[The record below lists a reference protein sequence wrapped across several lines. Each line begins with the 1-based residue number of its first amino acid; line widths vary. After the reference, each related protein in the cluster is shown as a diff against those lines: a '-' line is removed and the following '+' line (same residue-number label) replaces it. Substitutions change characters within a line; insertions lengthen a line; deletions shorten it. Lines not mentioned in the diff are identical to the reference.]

1 MLKISRESEINLV
14 NVLID
19 NDIISGKDLIDI
31 KKIST
36 ENNKSQI
43 DAIFE
48 LKLTD
53 EQKIIDLLIKEQNL
67 ETVDLKKV
75 EVTDEIKTVLPSNY
89 IKVNFV
95 APFKIDNKTL
105 HIAIPDSSK
114 LGLMRNLKAIT
125 KKNIE
130 LHAAKI
136 TDISE
141 FIEKLSSETDEVTIA
156 SIRDEN
162 RKRIKTFESDLG
174 DAGEV
179 LEKAPEED
187 IEAIENESEVI
198 KFSTAV
204 VAEAIKMGVSD
215 IHIEP
220 YRFSSRVRYRLDG
233 MLQEQEQYKQFL
245 HDNYGAV
252 VTRIKIMGK
261 LDIAERRL
269 PQDGAINFKIENKV
283 VDLRLSILPTANN
296 ERIVMR
302 ILNKDA
308 GDIKLEQ
315 LNFEEQDLKNLR
327 KAIHS
332 TQGLILVTGP
342 TGSGK
347 STTLYS
353 ILKEVSKPH
362 LNILTA
368 EDPVEYELD
377 GVGQVQIKDHIGLT
391 FASALR
397 SFLRQDPEIILVG
410 EMRDKETVDIG
421 LKAALT
427 GHLVFSTLHTN
438 DAPSTITRLQN
449 MGTPD
454 YLISA
459 ATQLVVAQRLARKNC
474 KDCRVPDD
482 DVNPKVLQDLGF
494 SAEQASRVKAIKGK
508 GCAKCSNTGYKGRQ
522 GIYEILVVSKPL
534 KEAILRQATTPE
546 LREIGIK
553 EGFQTMKD
561 MGRRLIAS
569 GELNFREYE
578 SSFRRIRMEA
588 FTYKGISDGKYV
600 TGDIEA
606 LNLDEASHLLKEKKI
621 IITNIVKTKKKAGE
635 KKKSSGSSLF
645 GRSKKVKIEDIL
657 IFSKQFATMVKAGL
671 PILQVLAMLR
681 DQMESQG
688 IKDIIEDI
696 RKSLEGGVNLS
707 KCFEKYPQ
715 HFDNVYVTWSKAG
728 EARG

>member
-1 MLKISRESEINLV
+1 MLKISRESEINLI

-19 NDIISGKDLIDI
+19 NDIISGKDLPNI
-31 KKIST
+31 KKVST
-36 ENNKSQI
+36 EKNKSQI
-43 DAIFE
+43 DAVFE
-48 LKLTD
+48 LKLCN
-53 EQKIIDLLIKEQNL
+53 EEKILDVLVKEQNL
-67 ETVDLKKV
+67 EVVDLTKV
-75 EVTDEIKTVLPSNY
+75 QISDEIKTVLPSNY
-89 IKVNFV
+89 INVNFV
-95 APFKIDNKTL
+95 APFKVEGKTL

-136 TDISE
+136 TQISE
-141 FIEKLSSETDEVTIA
+141 YIEKLLSETGDVTTA
-156 SIRDEN
+156 SIRKEN
-162 RKRIKTFESDLG
+162 KEKTKTFESDLG
-174 DAGEV
+174 EAGEV

-187 IEAIENESEVI
+187 IEALENESEVI

-204 VAEAIKMGVSD
+204 VADAIKSGVSD

-220 YRFSSRVRYRLDG
+220 YRFSSRVRYRQDG
-233 MLQEQEQYKQFL
+233 MLQEQEQYRKFL

-252 VTRIKIMGK
+252 VTRFKIMGK

-269 PQDGAINFKIENKV
+269 PQDGAINFKIDGKV

-302 ILNKDA
+302 VLNKDA
-308 GDIKLEQ
+308 GDITLEQ
-315 LNFEEQDLKNLR
+315 LNFDDADLKNLR
-327 KAIHS
+327 KAIHG

-377 GVGQVQIKDHIGLT
+377 GVGQVQIKDDIGLT
-391 FASALR
+391 FGAALR

-459 ATQLVVAQRLARKNC
+459 ATQMVLAQRLARKNC

-482 DVNPKVLQDLGF
+482 DVNPKVLTDLGF
-494 SAEQASRVKAIKGK
+494 SPELASRVKAIKGK
-508 GCAKCSNTGYKGRQ
+508 GCPKCKDSGYKGRQ
-522 GIYEILVVSKPL
+522 GIYEILMVTKPI
-534 KEAILRQATTPE
+534 KEAILRKATTPE
-546 LREIGIK
+546 LKEIALK
-553 EGFQTMKD
+553 EGFQTMQD
-561 MGRRLIAS
+561 MGRKLISA

-578 SSFRRIRMEA
+578 RVLSSE
-588 FTYKGISDGKYV
+588 
-600 TGDIEA
+600 
-606 LNLDEASHLLKEKKI
+606 
-621 IITNIVKTKKKAGE
+621 
-635 KKKSSGSSLF
+635 
-645 GRSKKVKIEDIL
+645 
-657 IFSKQFATMVKAGL
+657 
-671 PILQVLAMLR
+671 
-681 DQMESQG
+681 
-688 IKDIIEDI
+688 
-696 RKSLEGGVNLS
+696 
-707 KCFEKYPQ
+707 
-715 HFDNVYVTWSKAG
+715 
-728 EARG
+728 

>member
-1 MLKISRESEINLV
+1 MLKISRESEINLI

-19 NDIISGKDLIDI
+19 NDIISGKDLPNI
-31 KKIST
+31 KKVST
-36 ENNKSQI
+36 EGNKSQI
-43 DAIFE
+43 DAVFE
-48 LKLTD
+48 LKLCD
-53 EQKIIDLLIKEQNL
+53 EKKILDVLVKEQSLETIDLA
-67 ETVDLKKV
+67 KV
-75 EVTDEIKTVLPSNY
+75 EITDEIKSVLPSNY
-89 IKVNFV
+89 INVNFV
-95 APFKIDNKTL
+95 APFKVDGKVL
-105 HIAIPDSSK
+105 HIAISDSSK

-125 KKNIE
+125 KKEIE
-130 LHAAKI
+130 LHAA
-136 TDISE
+136 TVSQISE
-141 FIEKLSSETDEVTIA
+141 YIQKLQSESGNITTETIRQEKKEKT
-156 SIRDEN
+156 
-162 RKRIKTFESDLG
+162 KTFDSDLG
-174 DAGEV
+174 EAGEV
-179 LEKAPEED
+179 LENKPEED
-187 IEAIENESEVI
+187 VEAIENESEVI

-204 VAEAIKMGVSD
+204 VADAIKLGVSD

-233 MLQEQEQYKQFL
+233 MLQEQEEYKKFL

-252 VTRIKIMGK
+252 VTRFKIMGK

-269 PQDGAINFKIENKV
+269 PQDGAINFKIDGKV

-308 GDIKLEQ
+308 GDITLEQ
-315 LNFEEQDLKNLR
+315 LNFDDQDLKSLR
-327 KAIHS
+327 KSIHS

-377 GVGQVQIKDHIGLT
+377 GVGQVQIKDDIGLS

-459 ATQLVVAQRLARKNC
+459 ATQMVLAQRLARRNC

-482 DVNPKVLQDLGF
+482 DVNPKVLTDLGF
-494 SAEQASRVKAIKGK
+494 SPEQASRVKAIKGK
-508 GCAKCSNTGYKGRQ
+508 GCAKCKDTGYKGRQ
-522 GIYEILVVSKPL
+522 GIYEIMVVSKPI

-546 LREIGIK
+546 LREIAIK
-553 EGFQTMKD
+553 EGFQTMQD
-561 MGRRLIAS
+561 MGRKLIAN
-569 GELNFREYE
+569 GELNFREFE
-578 SSFRRIRMEA
+578 RVLSS
-588 FTYKGISDGKYV
+588 S
-600 TGDIEA
+600 
-606 LNLDEASHLLKEKKI
+606 
-621 IITNIVKTKKKAGE
+621 
-635 KKKSSGSSLF
+635 
-645 GRSKKVKIEDIL
+645 
-657 IFSKQFATMVKAGL
+657 
-671 PILQVLAMLR
+671 
-681 DQMESQG
+681 
-688 IKDIIEDI
+688 
-696 RKSLEGGVNLS
+696 
-707 KCFEKYPQ
+707 
-715 HFDNVYVTWSKAG
+715 
-728 EARG
+728 

>member
-1 MLKISRESEINLV
+1 MLKISRESEINLI

-19 NDIISGKDLIDI
+19 NDIISGKDLINI

-36 ENNKSQI
+36 EGNKSQL
-43 DAIFE
+43 DAVFE

-53 EQKIIDLLIKEQNL
+53 ENKILDVLVKEQSL
-67 ETVDLKKV
+67 EIVDLSKIQISDV
-75 EVTDEIKTVLPSNY
+75 INSVLPSNY
-89 IKVNFV
+89 INVNFV
-95 APFKIDNKTL
+95 APFKVEGKTL
-105 HIAIPDSSK
+105 HIAISDSSK

-130 LHAAKI
+130 LHAAKVSQ
-136 TDISE
+136 ISE
-141 FIEKLSSETDEVTIA
+141 FIEKLQSESGDVTTA
-156 SIRDEN
+156 TIRQEN
-162 RKRIKTFESDLG
+162 REKTKTFDSDLG
-174 DAGEV
+174 EAGEV

-198 KFSTAV
+198 IFSTAV
-204 VAEAIKMGVSD
+204 VAEAIKSGVSD

-233 MLQEQEQYKQFL
+233 MLQEQEQYKKFL

-252 VTRIKIMGK
+252 VTRFKIMGK

-269 PQDGAINFKIENKV
+269 PQDGAINFKIDGKV

-302 ILNKDA
+302 VLNKDA
-308 GDIKLEQ
+308 GDITLEQ
-315 LNFEEQDLKNLR
+315 LNFEDVDLQNLR
-327 KAIHS
+327 KAIHG

-377 GVGQVQIKDHIGLT
+377 GVGQVQIKDDIGLS
-391 FASALR
+391 FAEAVR

-459 ATQLVVAQRLARKNC
+459 ACQMVLAQRLARRTC

-494 SAEQASRVKAIKGK
+494 TAELASRVKALKGK
-508 GCAKCSNTGYKGRQ
+508 GCPKCKDTGYKGRQ
-522 GIYEILVVSKPL
+522 GLYEILVVSKPV
-534 KEAILRQATTPE
+534 KEAILRKATTPE
-546 LREIGIK
+546 LREIAVK
-553 EGFQTMKD
+553 EGFQTMQD
-561 MGRRLIAS
+561 MGRRLIAN

-578 SSFRRIRMEA
+578 RVLS
-588 FTYKGISDGKYV
+588 
-600 TGDIEA
+600 
-606 LNLDEASHLLKEKKI
+606 AS
-621 IITNIVKTKKKAGE
+621 
-635 KKKSSGSSLF
+635 
-645 GRSKKVKIEDIL
+645 
-657 IFSKQFATMVKAGL
+657 
-671 PILQVLAMLR
+671 
-681 DQMESQG
+681 
-688 IKDIIEDI
+688 
-696 RKSLEGGVNLS
+696 
-707 KCFEKYPQ
+707 
-715 HFDNVYVTWSKAG
+715 
-728 EARG
+728 

>member
-1 MLKISRESEINLV
+1 MLKISRESEINLI

-19 NDIISGKDLIDI
+19 NDVISGKDLINI
-31 KKIST
+31 KKKSS
-36 ENNKSQI
+36 EGNKSQI
-43 DAIFE
+43 EAVFD

-53 EQKIIDLLIKEQNL
+53 EQKILDILVKEQNL
-67 ETVDLKKV
+67 EIIDLKKI
-75 EVTDEIKTVLPSNY
+75 TISNDIKSVLPSNY

-95 APFKIDNKTL
+95 APFKVDGKTL

-114 LGLMRNLKAIT
+114 LTLMRNLKAIT

-130 LHAAKI
+130 LHAAPLSQ
-136 TDISE
+136 ISE
-141 FIEKLSSETDEVTIA
+141 FIEKISSDGEVTTA
-156 SIRDEN
+156 TIRNEN
-162 RKRIKTFESDLG
+162 KEKQKTFDSELG
-174 DAGEV
+174 EAGEV

-187 IEAIENESEVI
+187 IEALENESEVI

-204 VAEAIKMGVSD
+204 VAEAIKKGVSD

-233 MLQEQEQYKQFL
+233 MLQEQEQYRKFL

-252 VTRIKIMGK
+252 VTRFKIMGK

-269 PQDGAINFKIENKV
+269 PQDGAINFKIEGKV
-283 VDLRLSILPTANN
+283 IDLRLSILPTANN

-302 ILNKDA
+302 VLNKDA
-308 GDIKLEQ
+308 GDITLEQ
-315 LNFEEQDLKNLR
+315 LNFEDQDLKSLR
-327 KAIHS
+327 KSIHS

-377 GVGQVQIKDHIGLT
+377 GVGQVQIKDDIGFT
-391 FASALR
+391 FAKALR

-459 ATQLVVAQRLARKNC
+459 ACQLVVAQRLARKNC
-474 KDCRVPDD
+474 KECKIPDD

-508 GCAKCSNTGYKGRQ
+508 GCEVCSNTGYKGRQ

-534 KEAILRQATTPE
+534 KEAILRKATTPE
-546 LREIGIK
+546 LREIAIK
-553 EGFQTMKD
+553 EGFQTMQD
-561 MGRRLIAS
+561 MGKRLIAS

-578 SSFRRIRMEA
+578 R
-588 FTYKGISDGKYV
+588 
-600 TGDIEA
+600 
-606 LNLDEASHLLKEKKI
+606 
-621 IITNIVKTKKKAGE
+621 
-635 KKKSSGSSLF
+635 
-645 GRSKKVKIEDIL
+645 
-657 IFSKQFATMVKAGL
+657 
-671 PILQVLAMLR
+671 VLSN
-681 DQMESQG
+681 E
-688 IKDIIEDI
+688 
-696 RKSLEGGVNLS
+696 
-707 KCFEKYPQ
+707 
-715 HFDNVYVTWSKAG
+715 
-728 EARG
+728 

>member
-1 MLKISRESEINLV
+1 MLKISRESEINLI

-19 NDIISGKDLIDI
+19 HDIISGKDLPNI
-31 KKIST
+31 KKLSSDG
-36 ENNKSQI
+36 NKSQI
-43 DAIFE
+43 DAVFE

-53 EQKIIDLLIKEQNL
+53 EQKILDVLVKEQNL
-67 ETVDLKKV
+67 EVVDLTKIQI
-75 EVTDEIKTVLPSNY
+75 DESFKTVLPSNY
-89 IKVNFV
+89 INMNFV
-95 APFKIDNKTL
+95 APFKVEGKTL
-105 HIAIPDSSK
+105 HIAISDSSK

-130 LHAAKI
+130 LHAAKVSQ
-136 TDISE
+136 ISD
-141 FIEKLSSETDEVTIA
+141 FIEKLLSESGDVTA
-156 SIRDEN
+156 DTIRKEN
-162 RKRIKTFESDLG
+162 KEKTKTFDSDLG
-174 DAGEV
+174 EAGEV
-179 LEKAPEED
+179 LDKAPEED

-204 VAEAIKMGVSD
+204 VADAIKSGVSD

-220 YRFSSRVRYRLDG
+220 YRFSSRVRYRQDG
-233 MLQEQEQYKQFL
+233 MLQEQEQYRKFL

-252 VTRIKIMGK
+252 VTRFKIMGK

-269 PQDGAINFKIENKV
+269 PQDGAINFKIEGKV

-302 ILNKDA
+302 VLNKDA
-308 GDIKLEQ
+308 GDITLEQ
-315 LNFEEQDLKNLR
+315 LNFEDVDLKNLR

-353 ILKEVSKPH
+353 ILKEVSQPH

-377 GVGQVQIKDHIGLT
+377 GVGQVQIKDDIGLT
-391 FASALR
+391 FSAALR

-459 ATQLVVAQRLARKNC
+459 ATQLVLAQRLARRSC
-474 KDCRVPDD
+474 KDCRVPDE
-482 DVNPKVLQDLGF
+482 DVTPKVLTDLGF
-494 SAEQASRVKAIKGK
+494 SPELASRVKALKGK
-508 GCAKCSNTGYKGRQ
+508 GCPKCKDTGYKGRQ
-522 GIYEILVVSKPL
+522 GIYEILVVSKPV
-534 KEAILRQATTPE
+534 KEAILRKATTPE
-546 LREIGIK
+546 LREIAIK
-553 EGFQTMKD
+553 EGFQTMQD
-561 MGRRLIAS
+561 MGRRLIAN

-578 SSFRRIRMEA
+578 R
-588 FTYKGISDGKYV
+588 
-600 TGDIEA
+600 
-606 LNLDEASHLLKEKKI
+606 
-621 IITNIVKTKKKAGE
+621 
-635 KKKSSGSSLF
+635 
-645 GRSKKVKIEDIL
+645 
-657 IFSKQFATMVKAGL
+657 
-671 PILQVLAMLR
+671 VLSA
-681 DQMESQG
+681 
-688 IKDIIEDI
+688 
-696 RKSLEGGVNLS
+696 
-707 KCFEKYPQ
+707 
-715 HFDNVYVTWSKAG
+715 
-728 EARG
+728 

>member
-19 NDIISGKDLIDI
+19 NDIISGKDLINI
-31 KKIST
+31 KKVST

-75 EVTDEIKTVLPSNY
+75 EISEDVKTVLPSNY

-95 APFKIDNKTL
+95 APFKIEGKTL

-141 FIEKLSSETDEVTIA
+141 YIDRLSSETDEVTIA

-162 RKRIKTFESDLG
+162 RKKIKTFETDLG

-204 VAEAIKMGVSD
+204 VAEAIKLGVSD

-220 YRFSSRVRYRLDG
+220 YRFTSRVRYRLDG
-233 MLQEQEQYKQFL
+233 MLSEQEQYKQFL

-252 VTRIKIMGK
+252 VTRFKIMGK

-269 PQDGAINFKIENKV
+269 PQDGAINFKIDNKV

-315 LNFEEQDLKNLR
+315 LNFEEQDLANLR

-362 LNILTA
+362 INILTA

-508 GCAKCSNTGYKGRQ
+508 GCAKCNNSGYKGRQ
-522 GIYEILVVSKPL
+522 GIYEILVVSKPI

-546 LREIGIK
+546 LREIGVK
-553 EGFQTMKD
+553 EGFQTMQD

-578 SSFRRIRMEA
+578 RVLS
-588 FTYKGISDGKYV
+588 
-600 TGDIEA
+600 
-606 LNLDEASHLLKEKKI
+606 
-621 IITNIVKTKKKAGE
+621 GE
-635 KKKSSGSSLF
+635 
-645 GRSKKVKIEDIL
+645 
-657 IFSKQFATMVKAGL
+657 
-671 PILQVLAMLR
+671 
-681 DQMESQG
+681 
-688 IKDIIEDI
+688 
-696 RKSLEGGVNLS
+696 
-707 KCFEKYPQ
+707 
-715 HFDNVYVTWSKAG
+715 
-728 EARG
+728 

>member
-19 NDIISGKDLIDI
+19 NDIISGKDLINI
-31 KKIST
+31 KKVST

-43 DAIFE
+43 ESIFE

-53 EQKIIDLLIKEQNL
+53 EQKIINLLIKEQNL
-67 ETVDLKKV
+67 ETIDLKKV
-75 EVTDEIKTVLPSNY
+75 EITDDVKTVLPSNY

-95 APFKIDNKTL
+95 APFKIDGKTL

-141 FIEKLSSETDEVTIA
+141 FIERLASETDEVTIA

-162 RKRIKTFESDLG
+162 RKKIKTFESDLG
-174 DAGEV
+174 EAGEV

-204 VAEAIKMGVSD
+204 VAEAIKLGVSD

-220 YRFSSRVRYRLDG
+220 YRFTSRVRYRLDG
-233 MLQEQEQYKQFL
+233 MLSEQEQYKQFL

-252 VTRIKIMGK
+252 VTRFKIMGK

-269 PQDGAINFKIENKV
+269 PQDGAINFKIDNKV

-315 LNFEEQDLKNLR
+315 LNFEEQDLSNLR

-362 LNILTA
+362 INILTA

-459 ATQLVVAQRLARKNC
+459 ACQLVLAQRLARRSC

-482 DVNPKVLQDLGF
+482 DVTPKVLQDLGF
-494 SAEQASRVKAIKGK
+494 SPEQASRVKALKGK
-508 GCAKCSNTGYKGRQ
+508 GCAKCKDSGYKGRQ
-522 GIYEILVVSKPL
+522 GIYEILVVSKPV
-534 KEAILRQATTPE
+534 KEAILRKATTPE
-546 LREIGIK
+546 LRQIAIK
-553 EGFQTMKD
+553 EGFQTMQD
-561 MGRRLIAS
+561 MGRRLIAN

-578 SSFRRIRMEA
+578 R
-588 FTYKGISDGKYV
+588 
-600 TGDIEA
+600 
-606 LNLDEASHLLKEKKI
+606 
-621 IITNIVKTKKKAGE
+621 
-635 KKKSSGSSLF
+635 
-645 GRSKKVKIEDIL
+645 
-657 IFSKQFATMVKAGL
+657 
-671 PILQVLAMLR
+671 VLAS
-681 DQMESQG
+681 E
-688 IKDIIEDI
+688 
-696 RKSLEGGVNLS
+696 
-707 KCFEKYPQ
+707 
-715 HFDNVYVTWSKAG
+715 
-728 EARG
+728 

>member
-19 NDIISGKDLIDI
+19 NDIISGKDLINI
-31 KKIST
+31 KKVST

-53 EQKIIDLLIKEQNL
+53 EKKIIDLLVKEQNL
-67 ETVDLKKV
+67 EIIDLKKI
-75 EVTDEIKTVLPSNY
+75 EITEEIKSVLPSNY

-95 APFKIDNKTL
+95 APFKIEGKTL

-125 KKNIE
+125 KKDIE
-130 LHAAKI
+130 LHAATI
-136 TDISE
+136 SDISE
-141 FIEKLSSETDEVTIA
+141 YIEKISTDVGEVTIA
-156 SIRDEN
+156 SIRSDN
-162 RKRIKTFESDLG
+162 RKRTKTFDSDLG
-174 DAGEV
+174 EAGEV

-187 IEAIENESEVI
+187 IEALENESEVI

-220 YRFSSRVRYRLDG
+220 YRFTSRVRYRLDG

-252 VTRIKIMGK
+252 VTRFKIMGK

-302 ILNKDA
+302 VLNKDA

-315 LNFEEQDLKNLR
+315 LNFEEQDLKSLR
-327 KAIHS
+327 KGIHS

-377 GVGQVQIKDHIGLT
+377 GVGQVQIKDDIGLS
-391 FASALR
+391 FATALR

-459 ATQLVVAQRLARKNC
+459 ACQLVVGQRLARKNC
-474 KDCRVPDD
+474 KECRVPDD

-494 SAEQASRVKAIKGK
+494 SAEQASRVKATKGK
-508 GCAKCSNTGYKGRQ
+508 GCPKCSNTGYKGRQ

-534 KEAILRQATTPE
+534 KEAILRKATTPE
-546 LREIGIK
+546 LREIGVK
-553 EGFQTMKD
+553 EGFQTMQD

-578 SSFRRIRMEA
+578 R
-588 FTYKGISDGKYV
+588 
-600 TGDIEA
+600 
-606 LNLDEASHLLKEKKI
+606 
-621 IITNIVKTKKKAGE
+621 
-635 KKKSSGSSLF
+635 
-645 GRSKKVKIEDIL
+645 
-657 IFSKQFATMVKAGL
+657 
-671 PILQVLAMLR
+671 VLSV
-681 DQMESQG
+681 D
-688 IKDIIEDI
+688 
-696 RKSLEGGVNLS
+696 
-707 KCFEKYPQ
+707 
-715 HFDNVYVTWSKAG
+715 
-728 EARG
+728 

>member
-1 MLKISRESEINLV
+1 MLKISRESEINLI

-19 NDIISGKDLIDI
+19 HDIISGKDLINI
-31 KKIST
+31 KKVST
-36 ENNKSQI
+36 EKNKSQI
-43 DAIFE
+43 DAVFE

-53 EQKIIDLLIKEQNL
+53 EDKILNVLVKEQNL
-67 ETVDLKKV
+67 EVVDLSKI
-75 EVTDEIKTVLPSNY
+75 ELSEEIKSVLPSNY
-89 IKVNFV
+89 INTNFV
-95 APFKIDNKTL
+95 APFKVEGNTL

-130 LHAAKI
+130 LHAARI
-136 TDISE
+136 THISE
-141 FIEKLSSETDEVTIA
+141 FIEKLLSESGDVTA
-156 SIRDEN
+156 ATIRKEN
-162 RKRIKTFESDLG
+162 KEKTKTFDSDLG
-174 DAGEV
+174 EAGEV
-179 LEKAPEED
+179 LEKPPEDD
-187 IEAIENESEVI
+187 IEALENESEVI

-204 VAEAIKMGVSD
+204 VADAIKSGVSD

-233 MLQEQEQYKQFL
+233 MLTEQEQYRKFL

-252 VTRIKIMGK
+252 VTRFKIMGK

-269 PQDGAINFKIENKV
+269 PQDGAINFKIDGKV
-283 VDLRLSILPTANN
+283 VDLRLSILPTASN

-302 ILNKDA
+302 VLNKDA
-308 GDIKLEQ
+308 GDITLEQ
-315 LNFEEQDLKNLR
+315 LNFEDVDLKNLR

-353 ILKEVSKPH
+353 ILKEVSQPH

-377 GVGQVQIKDHIGLT
+377 GVGQVQIKDDIGLT
-391 FASALR
+391 FSAALR

-459 ATQLVVAQRLARKNC
+459 ATQMVLAQRLARKNC

-482 DVNPKVLQDLGF
+482 DVNPKVLTDLGF
-494 SAEQASRVKAIKGK
+494 SPEQASRVKAIKGK
-508 GCAKCSNTGYKGRQ
+508 GCPKCKDSGYKGRQ
-522 GIYEILVVSKPL
+522 GIYEILVVTKPI

-546 LREIGIK
+546 LKEIAIK
-553 EGFQTMKD
+553 EGFQTMQD
-561 MGRRLIAS
+561 MGRRMIAN
-569 GELNFREYE
+569 GELSFREYE
-578 SSFRRIRMEA
+578 RVLSS
-588 FTYKGISDGKYV
+588 
-600 TGDIEA
+600 
-606 LNLDEASHLLKEKKI
+606 
-621 IITNIVKTKKKAGE
+621 
-635 KKKSSGSSLF
+635 
-645 GRSKKVKIEDIL
+645 
-657 IFSKQFATMVKAGL
+657 
-671 PILQVLAMLR
+671 
-681 DQMESQG
+681 
-688 IKDIIEDI
+688 
-696 RKSLEGGVNLS
+696 
-707 KCFEKYPQ
+707 
-715 HFDNVYVTWSKAG
+715 
-728 EARG
+728 

>member
-1 MLKISRESEINLV
+1 MLKISRESEINLI

-19 NDIISGKDLIDI
+19 HDIISGKDLINI
-31 KKIST
+31 KKVST
-36 ENNKSQI
+36 EKNKSQI
-43 DAIFE
+43 DAVFE
-48 LKLTD
+48 LKLAD
-53 EQKIIDLLIKEQNL
+53 EDKILNVLVKEQNL
-67 ETVDLKKV
+67 EIVDLAKV
-75 EVTDEIKTVLPSNY
+75 QLSDNIKSVLPSNY
-89 IKVNFV
+89 INTNFV
-95 APFKIDNKTL
+95 APFKVEGNTL

-136 TDISE
+136 TQISE
-141 FIEKLSSETDEVTIA
+141 FIEKLLSESGDVTA
-156 SIRDEN
+156 ATIRKEN
-162 RKRIKTFESDLG
+162 KEKTKTFDSDLG

-179 LEKAPEED
+179 LEKPPEED
-187 IEAIENESEVI
+187 IEALENESEVI

-204 VAEAIKMGVSD
+204 VADAIKSGVSD

-220 YRFSSRVRYRLDG
+220 YRFSSRVRYRQDG
-233 MLQEQEQYKQFL
+233 MLQEQEQYRKFL

-252 VTRIKIMGK
+252 VTRFKIMGK

-269 PQDGAINFKIENKV
+269 PQDGAINFKIEGKV

-308 GDIKLEQ
+308 GDITLEQ
-315 LNFEEQDLKNLR
+315 LNFEDADLKNLR

-377 GVGQVQIKDHIGLT
+377 GVGQVQIKDDIGLS

-459 ATQLVVAQRLARKNC
+459 ATQMVLAQRLARRNC
-474 KDCRVPDD
+474 KECRAPDE
-482 DVNPKVLQDLGF
+482 DVTPKVLTDLGF
-494 SAEQASRVKAIKGK
+494 SPEQASRVKAIKGK
-508 GCAKCSNTGYKGRQ
+508 GCAKCKDTGYKGRQ
-522 GIYEILVVSKPL
+522 GIYEIMVISKPI

-546 LREIGIK
+546 LREIAIK
-553 EGFQTMKD
+553 EGFQTMQD
-561 MGRRLIAS
+561 MGRRMIAN
-569 GELNFREYE
+569 GELSFREFE
-578 SSFRRIRMEA
+578 RVLS
-588 FTYKGISDGKYV
+588 
-600 TGDIEA
+600 
-606 LNLDEASHLLKEKKI
+606 AS
-621 IITNIVKTKKKAGE
+621 
-635 KKKSSGSSLF
+635 
-645 GRSKKVKIEDIL
+645 
-657 IFSKQFATMVKAGL
+657 
-671 PILQVLAMLR
+671 
-681 DQMESQG
+681 
-688 IKDIIEDI
+688 
-696 RKSLEGGVNLS
+696 
-707 KCFEKYPQ
+707 
-715 HFDNVYVTWSKAG
+715 
-728 EARG
+728 